1 VHYHPGSKAA
11 ASSLKSCGILRNM
24 SLGQNTVKNPAVLS
38 ARLRALF
45 PPGTLAAELREDGD
59 PVLLYPEEA
68 AHLGNAVAVRR
79 QQFAAG
85 RLCARCVL
93 AQFGILN
100 FPLKAAEDR
109 QPLWPE
115 NLVGSITHT
124 DGFGAAV
131 AADKQSL
138 AALGIDSEVAGRVT
152 PKLWRSICTP
162 GEIRWLQALPESQQA
177 AAATLIFAAKEAF
190 YKCQYPLVGEW
201 LNFHD
206 ASIEVRQ
213 WGAADGAMTIY
224 ANKSIAFAQRTSMPL
239 EGRYLFHEQF
249 VTAGVAVVAG
259 AISTPCRPAT
269 P

>member
-1 VHYHPGSKAA
+1 
-11 ASSLKSCGILRNM
+11 M
-24 SLGQNTVKNPAVLS
+24 SLAQSTVENPALLS
-38 ARLRALF
+38 ARLQTLF
-45 PPGTLAAELREDGD
+45 PPGTLAAELREAGD
-59 PVLLYPEEA
+59 LGLLYPEEA
-68 AHLGNAVAVRR
+68 VHLGNAVAVRR

-85 RLCARCVL
+85 RLCARRVL
-93 AQFGILN
+93 AEFGILN

-131 AADKQSL
+131 AADKESL
-138 AALGIDSEVAGRVT
+138 AAVGIDSEVAGRV
-152 PKLWRSICTP
+152 KAELWRSICTP

-206 ASIEVRQ
+206 ATIEVPQ
-213 WGAADGAMTIY
+213 WGAAEGAMTIH
-224 ANKSIAFAQRTSMPL
+224 ANKSIAFAHRASLPL
-239 EGRYLFHEQF
+239 EGRFLFHEQF
-249 VTAGVAVVAG
+249 VTAGVAVAAG

>member
-1 VHYHPGSKAA
+1 
-11 ASSLKSCGILRNM
+11 M
-24 SLGQNTVKNPAVLS
+24 SLAQSTVENPAVVS
-38 ARLRALF
+38 ARLQALF
-45 PPGTLAAELREDGD
+45 PPGTLAAELREAGD

-68 AHLGNAVAVRR
+68 VHLGNAVAVRR

-85 RLCARCVL
+85 RLCARRVL
-93 AQFGILN
+93 AEFGIHH

-131 AADKQSL
+131 AADKGSL
-138 AALGIDSEVAGRVT
+138 AAVGIDSEVAGRVT
-152 PKLWRSICTP
+152 LKLWGSICTP
-162 GEIRWLQALPESQQA
+162 GEIRWLQTLPESQRT

-206 ASIEVRQ
+206 ATIEVLH
-213 WGAADGAMTIY
+213 WGAAVGSMTIH
-224 ANKSIAFAQRTSMPL
+224 ANTSIAFARRAPMPL
-239 EGRYLFHEQF
+239 EGQYLFHEQF
-249 VTAGVAVVAG
+249 VTAGVAVAAV
-259 AISTPCRPAT
+259 AISTPYRPAT

>member
-1 VHYHPGSKAA
+1 
-11 ASSLKSCGILRNM
+11 M
-24 SLGQNTVKNPAVLS
+24 SLAQSTVKNPAALS
-38 ARLRALF
+38 ARLQALF
-45 PPGTLAAELREDGD
+45 APGTLAAELREAGD
-59 PVLLYPEEA
+59 PVFLYPEEA
-68 AHLGNAVAVRR
+68 VHLGNAVASRR

-85 RLCARCVL
+85 RLCARRVL
-93 AQFGILN
+93 AEFGILN

-131 AADKQSL
+131 AADKETL
-138 AALGIDSEVAGRVT
+138 AAVGIDSEVAGRV
-152 PKLWRSICTP
+152 KAELWRSICTP
-162 GEIRWLQALPESQQA
+162 GEIRWLQTLPESQQA
-177 AAATLIFAAKEAF
+177 AAATLVFAAKEAF

-206 ASIEVRQ
+206 ATIEVLQ
-213 WGAADGAMTIY
+213 WGAADGAMTIH
-224 ANKSIAFAQRTSMPL
+224 ANKSIAFAQRASMPL

-249 VTAGVAVVAG
+249 VTAGVAAAAG